1 MEKIATKQYSETVS
15 IVGGKKEHIHVE
27 LTDNV
32 KQIRYNKKMKRY
44 NKNVSKRKAD
54 DNKYTSIIVKKIIN
68 PMAMKNPI
76 SINMIGDVATKYKLP
91 NLGNNIKYKLIKSDI
106 NPKHNAIPAKVED
119 VTSTYKKPEHV
130 ILPKN
135 ISIAEKEHT
144 PMTRDIMNRGIVEA
158 KMKKWDKKRNMQ
170 IESAPAEQRAFL
182 VSITPEQRKNLYK
195 VLCDK
200 YDIKPKLSPSINKK
214 NLKYGVVIIC
224 DYENSKGIRKSYK
237 PFVNYHISTKEYA
250 EKLLQQKVDYFKSY
264 MKNKHHFVTGHLLY
278 GGERLMFN
286 IKASYE
292 EPKEQIAA

>member
-54 DNKYTSIIVKKIIN
+54 DNKYTSIIVKKVKDTIASN
-68 PMAMKNPI
+68 
-76 SINMIGDVATKYKLP
+76 ATGTLILKD
-91 NLGNNIKYKLIKSDI
+91 KLIKSDI
-106 NPKHNAIPAKVED
+106 NPKHNAIPAKVENN
-119 VTSTYKKPEHV
+119 TSTYKKPEHV

-135 ISIAEKEHT
+135 ISIEEKEHT

-214 NLKYGVVIIC
+214 NPKYGVVIIC
-224 DYENSKGIRKSYK
+224 DYENSKGIRKNYK

-250 EKLLQQKVDYFKSY
+250 EKLLQQKVDYFKSH
-264 MKNKHHFVTGHLLY
+264 MKNKHHFVTGYLLY